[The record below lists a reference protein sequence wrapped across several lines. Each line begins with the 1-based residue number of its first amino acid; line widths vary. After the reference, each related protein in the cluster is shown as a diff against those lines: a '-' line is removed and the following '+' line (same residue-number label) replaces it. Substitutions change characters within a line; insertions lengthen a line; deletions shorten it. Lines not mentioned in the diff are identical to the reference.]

1 MSAGVVAPHGSPG
14 VPQLRDYRDAHRG
27 ADILVCGCG
36 PSLSQLESPAAHLS
50 IGVNDVGRLFDPTYL
65 VVLNPRAQF
74 KADRYRYVESSNAR
88 ALFTQLDTGSVR
100 PPVVRVRLGRY
111 GGVGDAWD
119 ALDYTQNSPYVAVC
133 LAAYMGA
140 ARIGLIGVDFTD
152 HHFFAATGRHP
163 LAARLGE
170 IDAQYGR
177 LHAALAARGIAL
189 YNLSSVSRLRSLPRA
204 RIDAAGAWEPLPQDS
219 AARRAHDA
227 IDASSMPAH
236 AQTAAARARRATV
249 AMPAP
254 LWCSRTALSG
264 TRPAAPAL
272 SPTGGT
278 GMKIAVERRGGGVV
292 DALLDALAAS
302 AQALG
307 HSVTRDA
314 RTCAHDPNALTILWN
329 GHGCVTRG
337 PRLYCEHGWLPRSDY
352 QISPRGINAE
362 SHLAPFVWDGV
373 PLSAEEDAAL
383 DARFDAIKSATY
395 HGHYRYMQAAALA
408 PVALPEDFLLVPL
421 QIESDSNILR
431 HAPASLRSM
440 QALVDRIS
448 DCDPPWPV
456 IFKQH
461 PCDERHGNRHL
472 RLRLRRAQDR
482 LWPQAQGNI
491 HQMLGGGR
499 CRGVITINSNVAHD
513 ALLWD
518 VPVVALGRNLWPEDA
533 GSQAR
538 TAAVTPF
545 LTVLPE
551 DWSRLAQSLVG
562 SARQCR
568 RAYAQHLIRHQWTLA
583 EARDPARVDAL
594 IQSALIHSA
603 RNRSA
608 LNNTALNH
616 SAPRHAPAEP
626 RPRPPRVE
634 QRPAVQRIAQ
644 ELPVL
649 NVVAEHKGWLF
660 EQWKQALAAG
670 QLLGYRVQ
678 ASLRPLPQAQAQA
691 WLFVRASE
699 AARSP
704 DPMRSVV
711 QLHDDADAAHYREG
725 GARAAVARCAAL
737 ALSHPAQIETL
748 RDAGIDVALRRTIV
762 QPVGWQA
769 LDADPPLAALEAPPL
784 LAWVGRPAQRT
795 GAEISGL
802 PVLLDAL
809 PRVRTPLRLL
819 LIGER
824 LEPAAAQLRALGID
838 ARAAGTAH
846 YPLARSGAWVGRFD
860 ALALTDRSDAGPWPL
875 FDALRAGV
883 PVAALPVGWA
893 PQLLADGEAG
903 ALAQDAE
910 TLAAAIDALLAQRAH
925 WRARRAATAPR
936 VAEFGLDAW
945 VQANL
950 ALAASLVP
958 QTRRAVA

>member
-1 MSAGVVAPHGSPG
+1 
-14 VPQLRDYRDAHRG
+14 
-27 ADILVCGCG
+27 
-36 PSLSQLESPAAHLS
+36 
-50 IGVNDVGRLFDPTYL
+50 
-65 VVLNPRAQF
+65 
-74 KADRYRYVESSNAR
+74 
-88 ALFTQLDTGSVR
+88 
-100 PPVVRVRLGRY
+100 
-111 GGVGDAWD
+111 
-119 ALDYTQNSPYVAVC
+119 
-133 LAAYMGA
+133 
-140 ARIGLIGVDFTD
+140 
-152 HHFFAATGRHP
+152 
-163 LAARLGE
+163 
-170 IDAQYGR
+170 
-177 LHAALAARGIAL
+177 
-189 YNLSSVSRLRSLPRA
+189 
-204 RIDAAGAWEPLPQDS
+204 
-219 AARRAHDA
+219 
-227 IDASSMPAH
+227 
-236 AQTAAARARRATV
+236 
-249 AMPAP
+249 
-254 LWCSRTALSG
+254 
-264 TRPAAPAL
+264 
-272 SPTGGT
+272 
-278 GMKIAVERRGGGVV
+278 MKIAVERRGGGVV

-307 HSVTRDA
+307 HSVTRDV
-314 RTCAHDPNALTILWN
+314 RGCAHDPGTLTILWN

-362 SHLAPFVWDGV
+362 SHLAPFVWNGV

-383 DARFDAIKSATY
+383 DVRFAAIKSATY

-431 HAPASLRSM
+431 HAPAALRSM

-461 PCDERHGNRHL
+461 PCDERHGHRHL

-491 HQMLGGGR
+491 HQMLGSGR

-518 VPVVALGRNLWPEDA
+518 VPVVALGRNLWPEHA

-545 LTVLPE
+545 LTALPE
-551 DWSRLAQSLVG
+551 DWSSLAQSLVG
-562 SARQCR
+562 SVRQCR
-568 RAYAQHLIRHQWTLA
+568 RAYAQYLMRHQWTLA
-583 EARDPARVDAL
+583 EARDPARVEAL
-594 IQSALIHSA
+594 IQSALVHT
-603 RNRSA
+603 A
-608 LNNTALNH
+608 LHHGALNH
-616 SAPRHAPAEP
+616 GAPRHAPAAP
-626 RPRPPRVE
+626 QPPRVE
-634 QRPAVQRIAQ
+634 QRSAVQRVAQ
-644 ELPVL
+644 DLPVL
-649 NVVAEHKGWLF
+649 NVVAEQKGWLF
-660 EQWKQALAAG
+660 EQYKQALAAG
-670 QLLGYRVQ
+670 QLPGYRVQ
-678 ASLRPLPQAQAQA
+678 ASLRPLPQAQA

-737 ALSHPAQIETL
+737 ALTHPAQVDTL
-748 RDAGIDVALRRTIV
+748 REAGIDVALRRTIV

-769 LDADPPLAALEAPPL
+769 LEADPPLAALDALPL

-795 GAEISGL
+795 AAEISGL

-809 PRVRTPLRLL
+809 PRVRRPLRLL

-846 YPLARSGAWVGRFD
+846 YPLARSGAWIGRFD
-860 ALALTDRSDAGPWPL
+860 ALALTDRSDASPWPL

-903 ALAQDAE
+903 ALAQDAD

-925 WRARRAATAPR
+925 WRARRASAAQR
-936 VAEFGLDAW
+936 VSEYGVEAW

-950 ALAASLVP
+950 ALAAALVA
-958 QTRRAVA
+958 QARRAVA